1 MGRNSSTWRLKTQN
15 VNLLTKQGHHPGMAD
30 EPDNLLLNQ
39 LAVLRGA
46 IASRL
51 DEIEGLCHRSRPQWR
66 GHRRDEPHHPGQSRT
81 MPGRPD
87 NAPAGKL
94 GITIRPHGGRKFE
107 GGYR

>member
-1 MGRNSSTWRLKTQN
+1 MDSATWHLKAQN
-15 VNLLTKQGHHPGMAD
+15 VSLLTKRGRHPGMAD
-30 EPDNLLLNQ
+30 EPDNLVLNQ

-87 NAPAGKL
+87 NALAGKP
-94 GITIRPHGGRKFE
+94 GITIRPRGERTFE
-107 GGYR
+107 GGNR